1 MNYIK
6 KMCILRQ
13 VKQGFSGDGKTL
25 SGLVKAEQY
34 GKNLAVEVSVIN
46 FAPLIVG
53 EYYCI
58 LSDDNGNTETL
69 SLLGKSFFNILTDMD
84 ISNGFCAVICYINQE
99 ITPVAYGINGNH
111 NYDFKKIVNAT
122 LPPAFYK
129 KSEETATT
137 ETEKIPTPPVD
148 NKRAYDDETVAEE
161 NYFKEN
167 EDESKRLSKTD
178 EDAPYQSG
186 NQAQK
191 TEIGVCETADDDA
204 ENIRH
209 PFEADG
215 DEYYRT
221 VKAEIDELFAKYPK
235 DERLKDAFS
244 CSEWVEIAE
253 QEKNYLLGV
262 IYDDGKAKYICY
274 ALPTDSPQNPPE
286 EIKDSCVFIPL
297 SAFDENSGFFV
308 IFQSATT
315 GACVKPNFC

>member
-13 VKQGFSGDGKTL
+13 VRQGFSGDGKTL

-53 EYYCI
+53 SYYCI
-58 LSDDNGNTETL
+58 LADCNGNIETL

-84 ISNGFCAVICYINQE
+84 ISNGFCAVICYINGD
-99 ITPVAYGINGNH
+99 ITPVAYGVNGNH
-111 NYDFKKIVNAT
+111 HYDFKQIVSAT
-122 LPPAFYK
+122 LPPSFNK
-129 KSEETATT
+129 NTEETATT
-137 ETEKIPTPPVD
+137 ESVKEEVALQNTT
-148 NKRAYDDETVAEE
+148 AYDDETVADN
-161 NYFKEN
+161 NYFKESEN
-167 EDESKRLSKTD
+167 EPELFSKIDENASN
-178 EDAPYQSG
+178 QSG
-186 NQAQK
+186 TKSQE

-204 ENIRH
+204 ENLRH
-209 PFEADG
+209 PFETDDDG
-215 DEYYRT
+215 YYRS
-221 VKAEIDELFAKYPK
+221 VKAEIDELFSKFPK

-244 CSEWVEIAE
+244 SSEWVEIE
-253 QEKNYLLGV
+253 QEDKKYLLGV

-274 ALPTDSPQNPPE
+274 ALPTTTPDNPPD
-286 EIKDSCVFIPL
+286 EIKDFCVFIPL
-297 SAFDENSGFFV
+297 SAFDESLGFFV